1 MWFMIKD
8 QEKMKIL
15 KRSRE
20 KYEVIYKKGKRMT
33 EQNMLEYSNTKGFCQ
48 EICRWWKS
56 GEKKSQERA

>member
-1 MWFMIKD
+1 MIKD

-48 EICRWWKS
+48 EICR
-56 GEKKSQERA
+56 